1 MEMRVAFVWTAL
13 VIALVV
19 FIAMLVGLWR
29 HQAQA
34 KIAGQSIAL
43 VSEYVWNTV
52 PWIIV
57 ALCVAPAVNHF
68 VASE

>member
-1 MEMRVAFVWTAL
+1 MELRVAFVCITL

-29 HQAQA
+29 HQAHA
-34 KIAGQSIAL
+34 RVAGRSTAL
-43 VSEYVWNTV
+43 VSEYVWSTV

-57 ALCVAPAVNHF
+57 VLCATPAVHHF
-68 VASE
+68 FAAG